1 MKLPTLLSS
10 QTCLY
15 CEYKAPELSQGIG
28 LGQKRGNRWAAFCA
42 SVAGTPM
49 STHEWSHLSFV
60 PTKTEEHEKEE
71 LAAAEKAATQEE
83 FRVKVLL
90 QLLS

>member
-1 MKLPTLLSS
+1 MGRVLCQRVWCSH
-10 QTCLY
+10 
-15 CEYKAPELSQGIG
+15 EYL
-28 LGQKRGNRWAAFCA
+28 R
-42 SVAGTPM
+42 VVTPQCC
-49 STHEWSHLSFV
+49 SHQDS
-60 PTKTEEHEKEE
+60 EEGEKEE